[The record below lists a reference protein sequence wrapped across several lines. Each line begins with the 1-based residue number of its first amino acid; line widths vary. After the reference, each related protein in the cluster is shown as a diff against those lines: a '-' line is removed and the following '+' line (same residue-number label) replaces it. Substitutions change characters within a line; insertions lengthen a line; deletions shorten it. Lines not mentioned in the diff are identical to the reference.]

1 VYYLKIM
8 ETTTTKKITPKT
20 PAKKADSKTSAAK
33 KAPATQKSGFAIIET
48 GGKQY
53 KVFSGDTVK
62 VEKLPGAHKEGAK
75 ITFDKVLLISDGKD
89 IKIGTPYVPGAKV
102 EAVFEGDG
110 RNKKIT
116 VIKFKSKSRYRRKA
130 GHRQPHTKIKIR

>member
-1 VYYLKIM
+1 MYYVKIM

-20 PAKKADSKTSAAK
+20 SAKKADSKTETTKETPTA
-33 KAPATQKSGFAIIET
+33 QKSGFAIIET

-53 KVFSGDTVK
+53 KVFSGDTIK
-62 VEKLPGAHKEGAK
+62 IEKLAGTHKEGAK
-75 ITFDKVLLISDGKD
+75 IIFDKVLLVSDGKD
-89 IKIGTPYVPGAKV
+89 VKIGTPYVSGAKV
-102 EAVFEGDG
+102 EAVFEGEG

-130 GHRQPHTKIKIR
+130 GHKQPHTKVKIQ